1 MINVILSIITELLL
15 FGMLLF
21 LAIHTIDLKNRLK
34 ELEEKVRNLDW

>member
-15 FGMLLF
+15 FVMLLF
-21 LAIHTIDLKNRLK
+21 LAIHTIDLKNRLF